1 MERMGEAVS
10 GPLAGTQLVYL
21 QSGIEEWYA
30 FAASYLDTEIFE
42 AI

>member
-1 MERMGEAVS
+1 MGEAVS

-21 QSGIEEWYA
+21 KSGIEEWYA
-30 FAASYLDTEIFE
+30 FAASHLDTEIFE